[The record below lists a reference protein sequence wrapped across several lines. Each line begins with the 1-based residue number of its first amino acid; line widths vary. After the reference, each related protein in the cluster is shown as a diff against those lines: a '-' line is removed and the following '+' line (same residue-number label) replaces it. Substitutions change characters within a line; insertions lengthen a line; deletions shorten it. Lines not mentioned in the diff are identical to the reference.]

1 MSDSQTA
8 TTRRTESITA
18 VLPSY
23 NEADNLPEVI
33 KELTEHLDQ
42 LFITWSI
49 LIVDDGSTDDTRNVI
64 DAISKADPRV
74 SMLTFRRNR
83 GKSAALQ
90 AAFDVVDSDLV
101 LLMDADGQD
110 DPRALPSLLE
120 QIDGGFDLVTGQR
133 ETRND
138 RTVKRTTSKLYNYAT
153 RKATGVDGKDFN
165 SGYKLMRGEV
175 VQNISMYGE
184 LHRYIP
190 ILATWS
196 GFKATEVP
204 VNHRERAHGVTKFG
218 INRFWRGMLDLFTV
232 KFLTTYDRRPFHL
245 VGAAGIFLVL
255 LGAGLLSWMF
265 VLLLSGDGVGDRPA
279 FMAGVTCVVVGVQLI
294 CVGLIAELIV
304 HLDMQRRLEDQR
316 MIRESSSSSW

>member
-1 MSDSQTA
+1 MSAQQ
-8 TTRRTESITA
+8 RTESITTI
-18 VLPSY
+18 LPSY
-23 NEADNLPEVI
+23 NEAENLPEVI
-33 KELTEHLDQ
+33 DELTGNLDE
-42 LFITWSI
+42 LFTSWSI
-49 LIVDDGSTDDTRNVI
+49 LIVDDGSTDNTREVVAALSQK
-64 DAISKADPRV
+64 DSRISIL
-74 SMLTFRRNR
+74 SFRRNR

-110 DPRALPSLLE
+110 DPKALPSLLE
-120 QIDGGFDLVTGQR
+120 QIDNGFDLVTGQR

-138 RTVKRTTSKLYNYAT
+138 RTVKRTTSKVYNYAT

-165 SGYKLMRGEV
+165 SGYKLMRGDVME
-175 VQNISMYGE
+175 NISMYGE

-190 ILATWS
+190 ILASWS
-196 GFKATEVP
+196 GFKVTEVP
-204 VNHRERAHGVTKFG
+204 VNHRERAHGTTKFG

-245 VGAAGIFLVL
+245 VGAAGIVLVAIGGAL
-255 LGAGLLSWMF
+255 LAWMLALLI
-265 VLLLSGDGVGDRPA
+265 GGVGVGNRPA
-279 FMAGVTCVVVGVQLI
+279 LLAGVMFVVVGVQLI

-316 MIRESSSSSW
+316 MIRGARSLDV

>member
-1 MSDSQTA
+1 MSAQQ
-8 TTRRTESITA
+8 RTESITTI
-18 VLPSY
+18 LPSY
-23 NEADNLPEVI
+23 NEAENLPEVI
-33 KELTEHLDQ
+33 DELTGNLDE
-42 LFITWSI
+42 LFTTWSI
-49 LIVDDGSTDDTRNVI
+49 LIVDDGSTDNTREVVAALSQK
-64 DAISKADPRV
+64 DSRISIL
-74 SMLTFRRNR
+74 SFRRNR

-110 DPRALPSLLE
+110 DPKALPSLLE
-120 QIDGGFDLVTGQR
+120 QIDNGFDLVTGQR

-138 RTVKRTTSKLYNYAT
+138 RTVKRTTSKVYNYAT

-165 SGYKLMRGEV
+165 SGYKLMRGDVME
-175 VQNISMYGE
+175 NISMYGE

-190 ILATWS
+190 ILASWS
-196 GFKATEVP
+196 GFKVTEVP
-204 VNHRERAHGVTKFG
+204 VNHRERAHGTTKFG

-245 VGAAGIFLVL
+245 VGAAGIVLVAIGGAL
-255 LGAGLLSWMF
+255 LAWMLALLI
-265 VLLLSGDGVGDRPA
+265 GGVGVGNRPA
-279 FMAGVTCVVVGVQLI
+279 LLAGVMFVVVGVQLI

-316 MIRESSSSSW
+316 MIRGARSLDV

>member
-1 MSDSQTA
+1 MVAALSQKDS
-8 TTRRTESITA
+8 RI
-18 VLPSY
+18 
-23 NEADNLPEVI
+23 
-33 KELTEHLDQ
+33 
-42 LFITWSI
+42 SI
-49 LIVDDGSTDDTRNVI
+49 LS
-64 DAISKADPRV
+64 
-74 SMLTFRRNR
+74 FRRNR

-110 DPRALPSLLE
+110 DPKALPSLLE
-120 QIDGGFDLVTGQR
+120 QIDNGFDLVTGQR

-138 RTVKRTTSKLYNYAT
+138 RTVKRTTSKVYNYAT

-165 SGYKLMRGEV
+165 SGYKLMRGDVME
-175 VQNISMYGE
+175 NISMYGE

-190 ILATWS
+190 ILASWS
-196 GFKATEVP
+196 GFKVTEVP
-204 VNHRERAHGVTKFG
+204 VNHRERAHGTTKFG

-245 VGAAGIFLVL
+245 VGAAGIVLVAIGGAL
-255 LGAGLLSWMF
+255 LAWMLALLI
-265 VLLLSGDGVGDRPA
+265 GGVGVGNRPA
-279 FMAGVTCVVVGVQLI
+279 LLAGVMFVVVGVQLI

-316 MIRESSSSSW
+316 MIRGARSLDV

>member
-1 MSDSQTA
+1 MSAQQ
-8 TTRRTESITA
+8 RTESITTI
-18 VLPSY
+18 LPSY
-23 NEADNLPEVI
+23 NEAENLPEVI
-33 KELTEHLDQ
+33 DELTGNLDE
-42 LFITWSI
+42 LFTTWSI
-49 LIVDDGSTDDTRNVI
+49 LIVDDGSTDNTREVVAALSQK
-64 DAISKADPRV
+64 DSRISIL
-74 SMLTFRRNR
+74 SFRRNR

-110 DPRALPSLLE
+110 DPKALPSLLE
-120 QIDGGFDLVTGQR
+120 QIDNGFDLVTGQR

-138 RTVKRTTSKLYNYAT
+138 RTVKRTTSKVYNYAT

-165 SGYKLMRGEV
+165 SGYKLMRGDVME
-175 VQNISMYGE
+175 NISMYGE

-190 ILATWS
+190 ILASWS
-196 GFKATEVP
+196 GFKVTEVP
-204 VNHRERAHGVTKFG
+204 VNHRERAHGTTKFG

-245 VGAAGIFLVL
+245 VGAAGIVLVAIGGAL
-255 LGAGLLSWMF
+255 LAWMLALLIGGVGVGNRPALLAGVMF
-265 VLLLSGDGVGDRPA
+265 VVG
-279 FMAGVTCVVVGVQLI
+279 GVQLI

-316 MIRESSSSSW
+316 MIRGARSLDV